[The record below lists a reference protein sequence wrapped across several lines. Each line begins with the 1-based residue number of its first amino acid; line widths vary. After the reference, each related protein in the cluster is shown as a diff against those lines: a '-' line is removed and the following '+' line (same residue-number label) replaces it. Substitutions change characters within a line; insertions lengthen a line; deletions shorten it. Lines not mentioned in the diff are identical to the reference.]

1 MSTPHQH
8 DARCK
13 ELFAMLSEYVDGEL
27 PATTCA
33 EIEAHFA
40 GCPPCVEFIA
50 NFKKTI
56 QMTQEW
62 QPDTQPLQV
71 SPARQAEL
79 EQAWRQALQR
89 RH

>member
-1 MSTPHQH
+1 MNTPHQH

-27 PATTCA
+27 PVQTCD

-56 QMTQEW
+56 ALTREME
-62 QPDTQPLQV
+62 PEPMPVQV
-71 SPARQAEL
+71 APERRAEL
-79 EQAWRQALQR
+79 EQAWRQALAR
-89 RH
+89 RA